1 MVAVPEPVRTTAK
14 EIYAWYE
21 QQKEEHREHL
31 GASQIGH
38 QCDRYLWYVFRWV
51 NLPTFN
57 GRLLR
62 LFGTGKREEPRVYE
76 ELRGIGVELH
86 TEDSG
91 KQIECRDASGHFGGS
106 IDGIGRGFPEAPKTW
121 AILEVKTHGSKSY
134 HEVASKGVE
143 TAKPQH
149 YAQMQTYMG
158 LMNVERALYFAVN
171 KDTDEIYV
179 EWVHYNEADA
189 KALQTRATYII
200 ARSTPPE
207 RLSNDPAN
215 WVCKMCDFYK
225 TCHHGG
231 WPEANCRTC
240 SNSTPVESGQWTCGL
255 HGFFMSADDQRK
267 GCGDHVFIPP
277 LVPAKPVDGG
287 VNYVEYEAR
296 DGTTFKNGPGH
307 TLSASL
313 SNSTKATKLKRKA
326 IGDNNGVPF
335 DDPIPFD

>member
-21 QQKEEHREHL
+21 QRKEEHREHL

-51 NLPTFN
+51 NLPSFN

-62 LFGTGKREEPRVYE
+62 VFSTGKREESRVYD

-86 TEDSG
+86 TDDGG

-106 IDGIGRGFPEAPKTW
+106 IDGIGRGFPEGPKSW
-121 AILEVKTHGSKSY
+121 AILEIKTHSAKSY
-134 HEVASKGVE
+134 HDVASKGVE
-143 TAKPQH
+143 KSKPQH
-149 YAQMQTYMG
+149 YAQMQVYMG
-158 LMNVERALYFAVN
+158 LMDVDRALYFAVN

-179 EWVHYNEADA
+179 EWVHFNKADFD
-189 KALQTRATYII
+189 ALQTRATYII
-200 ARSTPPE
+200 ARNTPPAK
-207 RLSNDPAN
+207 LSADPAN

-240 SNSTPVESGQWTCGL
+240 SHSTPVDGGQWTCGL
-255 HGFFMSADDQRK
+255 HYKTLTAADQRK
-267 GCGDHVFIPP
+267 GCADHVFIPP
-277 LVPAKPVDGG
+277 LVPANPIDGG
-287 VNYVEYEAR
+287 ENFVEYQKD
-296 DGTTFKNGPGH
+296 DGTTFKNGPGFE
-307 TLSASL
+307 TSAGLIRSA
-313 SNSTKATKLKRKA
+313 KAATPRRKKIA
-326 IGDNNGVPF
+326 DNNGVPF

>member
-121 AILEVKTHGSKSY
+121 AILIN
-134 HEVASKGVE
+134 
-143 TAKPQH
+143 
-149 YAQMQTYMG
+149 
-158 LMNVERALYFAVN
+158 LM
-171 KDTDEIYV
+171 
-179 EWVHYNEADA
+179 
-189 KALQTRATYII
+189 
-200 ARSTPPE
+200 
-207 RLSNDPAN
+207 
-215 WVCKMCDFYK
+215 
-225 TCHHGG
+225 
-231 WPEANCRTC
+231 
-240 SNSTPVESGQWTCGL
+240 SG
-255 HGFFMSADDQRK
+255 
-267 GCGDHVFIPP
+267 
-277 LVPAKPVDGG
+277 
-287 VNYVEYEAR
+287 
-296 DGTTFKNGPGH
+296 
-307 TLSASL
+307 
-313 SNSTKATKLKRKA
+313 
-326 IGDNNGVPF
+326 
-335 DDPIPFD
+335 